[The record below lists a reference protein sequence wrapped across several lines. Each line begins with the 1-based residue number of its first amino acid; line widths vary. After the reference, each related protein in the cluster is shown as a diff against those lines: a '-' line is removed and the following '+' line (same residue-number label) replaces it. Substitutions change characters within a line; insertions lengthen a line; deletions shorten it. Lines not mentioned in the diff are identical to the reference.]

1 MPYIHDS
8 EFGEVVVRRSARSK
22 HIRLRVAPN
31 GTLRISAPLYTPMM
45 LVKRF
50 LKQSHSEIR
59 MLIENQENSLPR
71 YEADAQIGKS
81 HHLLVEEASASE
93 TAVEY
98 KKPHVIVY
106 LAENDRLDDPGV
118 TMLIRPVVIKALRNE
133 AKAYLPRRL
142 AYFSNKFGF
151 TYEKVR
157 FSHAGSRWGSC
168 STSGTIS
175 LNIALMKLPFEL
187 IDYVLIHELCHT
199 KEMNHSADF
208 WHLVAMCDPN
218 YKEHRKAIRDQH
230 PHL

>member
-1 MPYIHDS
+1 MPHIHDS
-8 EFGEVVVRRSARSK
+8 EFGDITVRKSAKAK

-31 GTLRISAPLYTPMM
+31 GTLRVSAPLYTPMI
-45 LVKRF
+45 LIKRF
-50 LKQSHSEIR
+50 IKQSRDEIR
-59 MLIENQENSLPR
+59 KLIENQEDSIPR
-71 YEADAQIGKS
+71 YEANAQIGKS
-81 HHLLVEEASASE
+81 HQLIVEEASAQA
-93 TAVEY
+93 TVVEY
-98 KKPHVIVY
+98 KKPHITVY
-106 LAENDRLDDPGV
+106 LAEDDELDSVDV
-118 TMLIRPVVIKALRNE
+118 TAKIRPVVIKALRNE

-142 AYFSNKFGF
+142 AYFAEKFGF
-151 TYEKVR
+151 SYDKVR

-199 KEMNHSADF
+199 KEMNHSANF
-208 WHLVAMCDPN
+208 WHLVEMCNPN

>member
-1 MPYIHDS
+1 MPHIHDS
-8 EFGEVVVRRSARSK
+8 EFGDITVRKSAKAK

-45 LVKRF
+45 LIKRF
-50 LKQSHSEIR
+50 LKQSRDEIR
-59 MLIENQENSLPR
+59 ELIENQEDNLPR
-71 YEADAQIGKS
+71 YEAGAQIGKS
-81 HHLLVEEASASE
+81 HQLIVKEGEHE

-98 KKPHVIVY
+98 KKPHVVVW
-106 LAENDRLDDPGV
+106 LASGDELQDTHV
-118 TMLIRPVVIKALRNE
+118 VAKIRPIVIKALRNE

-142 AYFSNKFGF
+142 AYFAEKFGF
-151 TYEKVR
+151 SYEKVR

-199 KEMNHSADF
+199 KEMNHSANF
-208 WHLVAMCDPN
+208 WHLVEMCDPN

>member
-1 MPYIHDS
+1 MPHIHDS
-8 EFGEVVVRRSARSK
+8 EFGDITVRKSAKAK

-45 LVKRF
+45 LIRRF
-50 LKQSHSEIR
+50 LKQSRSEIKE
-59 MLIENQENSLPR
+59 LIENQE
-71 YEADAQIGKS
+71 EAMPSYTAGSKIGKS
-81 HHLLVEEASASE
+81 HQLITKTATDNE
-93 TAVEY
+93 TTVHY
-98 KKPHVIVY
+98 KKPYIIAY
-106 LAENDRLDDPGV
+106 LADGDTLSDANV
-118 TMLIRPVVIKALRNE
+118 VAQIRPMVVKALRNE

-142 AYFSNKFGF
+142 AYFAEKFGF
-151 TYEKVR
+151 DYKKIR

-199 KEMNHSADF
+199 KEMNHGANF
-208 WHLVAMCDPN
+208 WRLVEMCDPN